1 MPLELEPMQIMTNGL
16 KQSLTPNDLEY
27 LSLEQAAVICCVSN
41 ERFDKWMEKGG
52 VPVIELNGKRLIR
65 SHDLIQHL
73 IRHNMPIPDR
83 LLQGGSKK
91 ILFIL
96 TDESV
101 SPSLTTEII
110 WALYRFR
117 KQTSYIFDFVKYE
130 TNVELKIITFKPD
143 IIFVLQKDTHDPE
156 IEKAVRKM
164 LNGSTP
170 VYSFADGREFNLDA
184 LINQ

>member
-1 MPLELEPMQIMTNGL
+1 MTNGL

-73 IRHNMPIPDR
+73 IRHNIPIPDR
-83 LLQGGSKK
+83 LLQGDSKK

-110 WALYRFR
+110 WALYRLREQSSF
-117 KQTSYIFDFVKYE
+117 IFDFIE
-130 TNVELKIITFKPD
+130 FDSTTELKLITFEPD
-143 IIFVLQKDTHDPE
+143 LVLLLQKEADNGEAQQTIARMLGQNVPIRTFAADQPIKLDRLLHD
-156 IEKAVRKM
+156 
-164 LNGSTP
+164 
-170 VYSFADGREFNLDA
+170 
-184 LINQ
+184 